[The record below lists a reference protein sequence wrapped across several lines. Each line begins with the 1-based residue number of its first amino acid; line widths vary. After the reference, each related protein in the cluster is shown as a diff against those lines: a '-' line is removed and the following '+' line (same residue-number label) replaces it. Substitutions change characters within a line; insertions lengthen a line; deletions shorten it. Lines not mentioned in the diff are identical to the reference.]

1 MKCEMTNE
9 VQEATK
15 NHPPSLAC
23 LSLACLSLACLSLA
37 CLSLACELGES
48 TVLVVQ

>member
-23 LSLACLSLACLSLA
+23 LSLACLSLAC
-37 CLSLACELGES
+37 ELGES